1 MPKILCRPLRLNPS
15 AGASE
20 RPRCCPRKSA
30 GARLPR
36 VSWAGTE
43 RLSDEESYLLMWSIK
58 VTAVCHK
65 RSTHVRP
72 CVPHTWNCAFH
83 IRGIVRSTYVELCV
97 SHTRNCV
104 FNLRGTMCP
113 TYVELYVPP
122 TWNCMFHL
130 RGTMFHIRG
139 AERSTYWNCEFHI
152 LELCVPCTGTVCS
165 KAWNSVGT
173 LRVLQTKSASGA
185 FRCAWCLVCERR
197 LKAERRSYKRV
208 MHVSNPYAEAHGGR
222 GPCACRE
229 PT

>member
-1 MPKILCRPLRLNPS
+1 MPKILRRPLRLNPS

-43 RLSDEESYLLMWSIK
+43 RLSDEESYLLMWSTK
-58 VTAVCHK
+58 VTAACHK
-65 RSTHVRP
+65 RSTYVRP
-72 CVPHTWNCAFH
+72 CVPHTWNCVFH
-83 IRGIVRSTYVELCV
+83 IRGTVCSIYVELC
-97 SHTRNCV
+97 
-104 FNLRGTMCP
+104 L
-113 TYVELYVPP
+113 PP
-122 TWNCMFHL
+122 TWNYVFHL

-139 AERSTYWNCEFHI
+139 AERSTYWNCEFHL
-152 LELCVPCTGTVCS
+152 LELCVPYTGTVCS

-173 LRVLQTKSASGA
+173 LRVLRTRAASGA
-185 FRCAWCLVCERR
+185 FRSAWRLVCERR
-197 LKAERRSYKRV
+197 LKAERRSYKRA

>member
-1 MPKILCRPLRLNPS
+1 MPKILRRPLRLNPS

-20 RPRCCPRKSA
+20 RPRCCPGKSA

-97 SHTRNCV
+97 HLCGIACSICV
-104 FNLRGTMCP
+104 GRCFIYMEP
-113 TYVELYVPP
+113 SVPP
-122 TWNCMFHL
+122 I
-130 RGTMFHIRG
+130 GTVSSI
-139 AERSTYWNCEFHI
+139 YWNCAFHI
-152 LELCVPCTGTVCS
+152 LELCVP
-165 KAWNSVGT
+165 KHGT
-173 LRVLQTKSASGA
+173 LLEH
-185 FRCAWCLVCERR
+185 CECC
-197 LKAERRSYKRV
+197 RRSR
-208 MHVSNPYAEAHGGR
+208 HRARFAAR
-222 GPCACRE
+222 GASFVNE
-229 PT
+229 D

>member
-1 MPKILCRPLRLNPS
+1 MPKILRRPLRLNPS

-43 RLSDEESYLLMWSIK
+43 RLSDEESYLLMWSTK
-58 VTAVCHK
+58 VTAACHK
-65 RSTHVRP
+65 RSTYVRL
-72 CVPHTWNCAFH
+72 CVPPMW
-83 IRGIVRSTYVELCV
+83 
-97 SHTRNCV
+97 NCV
-104 FNLRGTMCP
+104 FHLRGTVCSI
-113 TYVELYVPP
+113 YVELYVPP

-165 KAWNSVGT
+165 KAWNSFGT
-173 LRVLQTKSASGA
+173 LRVLRTRSASGA

-222 GPCACRE
+222 GPCTCRE

>member
-1 MPKILCRPLRLNPS
+1 MPKILRRPLRLNPS

-58 VTAVCHK
+58 VTAACHK
-65 RSTHVRP
+65 
-72 CVPHTWNCAFH
+72 
-83 IRGIVRSTYVELCV
+83 RSTYVELCV
-97 SHTRNCV
+97 PSTWNSV
-104 FNLRGTMCP
+104 FHLRGTVCS

-165 KAWNSVGT
+165 KAWNSAGT
-173 LRVLQTKSASGA
+173 LRVLRTKSASGV

-222 GPCACRE
+222 GPCTCRE

>member
-1 MPKILCRPLRLNPS
+1 MPKILRRPLRLNPS

-43 RLSDEESYLLMWSIK
+43 RLSDEESYLLMWSTK
-58 VTAVCHK
+58 VTAACHK
-65 RSTHVRP
+65 RSTYVRP

-83 IRGIVRSTYVELCV
+83 
-97 SHTRNCV
+97 
-104 FNLRGTMCP
+104 LRGTVCP
-113 TYVELYVPP
+113 TYVELCVPP

-173 LRVLQTKSASGA
+173 LRVLRTRSASGA
-185 FRCAWCLVCERR
+185 FRCAWRLVCERR

-222 GPCACRE
+222 GPCTCRE